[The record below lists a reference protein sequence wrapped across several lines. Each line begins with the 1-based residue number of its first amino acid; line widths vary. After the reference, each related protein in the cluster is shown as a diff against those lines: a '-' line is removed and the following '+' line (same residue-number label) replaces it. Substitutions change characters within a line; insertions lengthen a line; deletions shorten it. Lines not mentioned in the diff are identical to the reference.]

1 MYLTRLELRGFKSFA
16 KKTEIVFGDGI
27 TCIVGPNG
35 SGKTNIVDAIR
46 WVLGEQRAS
55 ILRSDKMEK
64 VIFAG
69 SKSQKPVGMA
79 EVSMTIQNDR
89 SVLPSEYSEV
99 VVTRRLYRSGESEY
113 LLNKRPCRLKDIND
127 LFLDTG
133 LGPDSYSVIELKMVE
148 SILSSKTE
156 DRLRLFEEAAG
167 INKYKHRRAAAL
179 RKLSATQDDLNRV
192 SDIIS
197 EVVRTVNS
205 LKRQVSKAERFKKL
219 SEEIEQLDI
228 RNASLELGEIFRE
241 LRPLKSQLE
250 QRQQAFQNNRSAL
263 GKEEANLEHMRAEVL
278 SMEDQLSKVQT
289 DLDSVTQEIHQK
301 ESELAVSSERIRSLN
316 EKISRYK
323 TEEEQLRK
331 RQKILLKQLEES
343 RPKLLEI
350 QEISDG
356 YKLKLRLKQEE
367 LEGLEKILNRRRLEA
382 NDYRKK
388 LVDLLKELDENEK
401 EKSRYEAQILH
412 LQGKQE
418 QLQKELTAAQEEE
431 RRLKKTLAEQA
442 RVDSVSGSEF
452 DKLTEAIRK
461 TEDSIRKAEQTHR
474 QLQEK
479 LLGAKTQLEGKYQ
492 QKNFLQHLIEAN
504 EGFPEGVQFLL
515 EHQSEFPGLLGPLGD
530 LIDVPE
536 NYRSAV
542 EAILTEMASF
552 LVVEK
557 AEHAY
562 AAIER
567 LQKEK
572 LGQVT
577 FVVLEWLKEPAK
589 IRHPNVSGT
598 DVLGWANELVQAGK
612 KFKPIVDWLLGD
624 FLIVKDADSQK
635 LIREKYGLNVVTVA
649 GELISNRGFLR
660 TPWYARGKRV
670 ASVGRKSEL
679 ERLASEIKSLESERQ
694 ELAAKYEEE
703 KKIYESLQEK
713 FEAQKLALKQYEDQN
728 FKQRLQL
735 AKNQE
740 THEKTVTLIKKIT
753 IEIENTTN
761 SIQEAYEKINRLMP
775 AIEQLSKR
783 KDQFEKDS
791 QKLLE
796 KVREMEEDR
805 NTLAE
810 AAHELNLNL
819 VRTTAEKKNIQ
830 SEIER
835 MERSTRE
842 LTKTLASRDREI
854 GEAETDI
861 DYLKDVIEKAHA
873 ILAELYEKRE
883 VLVKDKSKLQA
894 ELENLRTLLK
904 TKEEEVKHV
913 REAGESSS
921 DLLRDLKLKISELEL
936 RADNIKHNMN
946 EKYAIE
952 AVPADSRTPE
962 ERKEISERLELLR
975 SRLQNFG
982 PVNLLSLEE
991 YEKESKRM
999 EFLEKQRDDLLEA
1012 KNTLLE
1018 TISIINKT
1026 AHDKFYD
1033 VFQKIRENFRKNF
1046 QSFFDGGEGDIQIKF
1061 DSDDP
1066 LGAAISIKARP
1077 KGKAISSMELL
1088 SAGEKALT
1096 AITLLFSIYQVKPSP
1111 FCVLDEVDA
1120 PLDDVNLRR
1129 FLKVVR
1135 DFSDTVQFIL
1145 ITHNKVTMEASDNI
1159 YGVTMAEEGVSK
1171 LISVRFEKEETPA
1184 DVS

>member
-16 KKTEIVFGDGI
+16 KKTEIIFKNGL

-46 WVLGEQRAS
+46 WVLGEQRAG

-69 SKSQKPVGMA
+69 SKSLKPVGMA

-113 LLNKRPCRLKDIND
+113 LLNKKPCRLKDITD

-148 SILSSKTE
+148 SILSPKTE

-179 RKLSATQDDLNRV
+179 RKLDATQEDLNRV
-192 SDIIS
+192 NDIIS
-197 EVVRTVNS
+197 EVARTVNS
-205 LKRQVSKAERFKKL
+205 LKRQVNKAERYKKL
-219 SEEIEQLDI
+219 SEEIEQLDV
-228 RNASLELGEIFRE
+228 RNASLELGKIFGE

-263 GKEEANLEHMRAEVL
+263 GKEEANLERMRAEVL
-278 SMEDQLSKVQT
+278 SMEDHLSNVQT
-289 DLDSVTQEIHQK
+289 DLDSITQNIHQK

-331 RQKILLKQLEES
+331 RQQILLKQLEES

-367 LEGLEKILNRRRLEA
+367 LEGFEKILNRRRLEA

-388 LVDLLKELDENEK
+388 LVDLLKELDKNEK

-418 QLQKELTAAQEEE
+418 QLQQELIAAREEE
-431 RRLKKTLAEQA
+431 KRLKKSLAEQMQLDSNSGSK
-442 RVDSVSGSEF
+442 RDQLLRTLQEMEDSVQ
-452 DKLTEAIRK
+452 
-461 TEDSIRKAEQTHR
+461 KADQSR
-474 QLQEK
+474 RNLREK
-479 LLGAKTQLEGKYQ
+479 LLDIKSSLQSKYQ
-492 QKNFLQHLIEAN
+492 QKNFLQHVIEVN
-504 EGFPEGVQFLL
+504 EGFPEGVKFLL

-530 LIDVPE
+530 LIDVPKK
-536 NYRSAV
+536 YRNAV
-542 EAILTEMASF
+542 EAILSGMASF

-557 AEHAY
+557 AENAY

-567 LQKEK
+567 LQKQK

-577 FVVLEWLKEPAK
+577 FVVLEWLKEPLK
-589 IRHPNVSGT
+589 TSRPSVPGSR
-598 DVLGWANELVQAGK
+598 VLGWASELVHVGK
-612 KFKPIVDWLLGD
+612 RFKPIVEWLLSD
-624 FLIVKDADSQK
+624 FLIVENADMQK
-635 LIREKYGLNVVTVA
+635 SIHQNYGINVVTLA
-649 GELISNRGFLR
+649 GELISKQGLLR
-660 TPWYARGKRV
+660 TSWYAHGKRV

-679 ERLASEIKSLESERQ
+679 ERLSSEIKSLESEQRK
-694 ELAAKYEEE
+694 LAAKYEEDQ
-703 KKIYESLQEK
+703 KIYESFQKE
-713 FEAQKLALKQYEDQN
+713 FDAQKLALKQYEDQN
-728 FKQRLQL
+728 FQQRLQL
-735 AKNQE
+735 AKDQE
-740 THEKTVTLIKKIT
+740 AHEKTVNLIKKIT
-753 IEIENTTN
+753 TEIESTGN
-761 SIQEAYEKINRLMP
+761 SIQGAYEKINRLMP

-783 KDQFEKDS
+783 KDQFERDS

-796 KVREMEEDR
+796 KVQKLEEER
-805 NTLAE
+805 NNLAE
-810 AAHELNLNL
+810 VAHELNLNL

-835 MERSTRE
+835 MERSIRE
-842 LTKTLASRDREI
+842 LTKTLAARDREI

-861 DYLKDVIEKAHA
+861 EYLKDVIEKAHA

-883 VLVKDKSKLQA
+883 VLVKDKNKLQA

-904 TKEEEVKHV
+904 TKEEDVKHA

-936 RADNIKHNMN
+936 RADNIRHNMN

-952 AVPADSRTPE
+952 IVAANPKTPG
-962 ERKEISERLELLR
+962 EIMEITERLEMLR
-975 SRLQNFG
+975 SRLQSFG

-991 YEKESKRM
+991 YEKESKRL
-999 EFLEKQRDDLLEA
+999 EFLEKQRDDLLDA

-1026 AHDKFYD
+1026 AHDKFYN
-1033 VFQKIRENFRKNF
+1033 VFQKIRENFRRNF
-1046 QSFFDGGEGDIQIKF
+1046 QSFFEGGEGDIKIRF
-1061 DSDDP
+1061 NPDDP
-1066 LGAAISIKARP
+1066 LEASISIMARP

-1096 AITLLFSIYQVKPSP
+1096 AVTLLFSIYQVKPSP

-1129 FLKVVR
+1129 FLRVVR
-1135 DFSDTVQFIL
+1135 EFSDTVQFIL
-1145 ITHNKVTMEASDNI
+1145 VTHNKVTMEASDNI
-1159 YGVTMAEEGVSK
+1159 YGITMADEGVSK
-1171 LISVRFEKEETPA
+1171 LISVRFEKEETSA
-1184 DVS
+1184 EVN

>member
-16 KKTEIVFGDGI
+16 KKTEIIFKNGL

-46 WVLGEQRAS
+46 WVLGEQRAG

-69 SKSQKPVGMA
+69 SKSLKPVGMA

-113 LLNKRPCRLKDIND
+113 LLNKKPCRLKDITD

-148 SILSSKTE
+148 SILSPKTE

-179 RKLSATQDDLNRV
+179 RKLDATQEDLNRV
-192 SDIIS
+192 NDIIS
-197 EVVRTVNS
+197 EVARTVNS
-205 LKRQVSKAERFKKL
+205 LKRQVNKAERYKKL
-219 SEEIEQLDI
+219 SEEIEQLDV
-228 RNASLELGEIFRE
+228 RNASLELGKIFGE

-263 GKEEANLEHMRAEVL
+263 GKEEANLERMRAEVL
-278 SMEDQLSKVQT
+278 SMEDHLSNVQT
-289 DLDSVTQEIHQK
+289 DLDSITQNIHQK

-331 RQKILLKQLEES
+331 RQQILLKQLEES

-367 LEGLEKILNRRRLEA
+367 LEGFEKILNRRRLEA

-388 LVDLLKELDENEK
+388 LVDLLKELDKNEK

-418 QLQKELTAAQEEE
+418 QLQQELIAAREEE
-431 RRLKKTLAEQA
+431 KRLKKSLAEQMQLDSNSGSK
-442 RVDSVSGSEF
+442 RDQLLRTLQEMEDSVQ
-452 DKLTEAIRK
+452 
-461 TEDSIRKAEQTHR
+461 KADQSR
-474 QLQEK
+474 RNLQEK
-479 LLGAKTQLEGKYQ
+479 LLDIKSSLQSKYQ
-492 QKNFLQHLIEAN
+492 QKNFLQHVIEVN
-504 EGFPEGVQFLL
+504 EGFPEGVKFLL

-530 LIDVPE
+530 LIDVPKK
-536 NYRSAV
+536 YRNAV
-542 EAILTEMASF
+542 EAILSGMASF

-557 AEHAY
+557 AENAY

-567 LQKEK
+567 LQKQK

-577 FVVLEWLKEPAK
+577 FVVLEWLKEPLK
-589 IRHPNVSGT
+589 TSRPSVPGSR
-598 DVLGWANELVQAGK
+598 VLGWASELVHVGK
-612 KFKPIVDWLLGD
+612 RFKPIVEWLLSD
-624 FLIVKDADSQK
+624 FLIVENADMQK
-635 LIREKYGLNVVTVA
+635 SIHQNYGINVVTLA
-649 GELISNRGFLR
+649 GELISKQGLLR
-660 TPWYARGKRV
+660 TSWYAHGKRV

-679 ERLASEIKSLESERQ
+679 ERLSSEIKSLESEQRK
-694 ELAAKYEEE
+694 LAAKYEEDQ
-703 KKIYESLQEK
+703 KIYESFQKE
-713 FEAQKLALKQYEDQN
+713 FDAQKLALKQYEDQN
-728 FKQRLQL
+728 FQQRLQL
-735 AKNQE
+735 AKDQE
-740 THEKTVTLIKKIT
+740 AHEKTVNLIKKIT
-753 IEIENTTN
+753 TEIESTGN
-761 SIQEAYEKINRLMP
+761 SIQGAYEKINRLMP

-796 KVREMEEDR
+796 KVQKLEEER
-805 NTLAE
+805 NNLAE
-810 AAHELNLNL
+810 VAHELNLNL

-835 MERSTRE
+835 MERSIRE
-842 LTKTLASRDREI
+842 LTKTLAARDREI

-861 DYLKDVIEKAHA
+861 EYLKDVIEKAHA

-883 VLVKDKSKLQA
+883 VLVKDKNKLQA

-904 TKEEEVKHV
+904 TKEEDVKHA

-936 RADNIKHNMN
+936 RADNIRHNMN

-952 AVPADSRTPE
+952 IVAANPKTPG
-962 ERKEISERLELLR
+962 EIMEITERLEMLR
-975 SRLQNFG
+975 SRLQSFG

-991 YEKESKRM
+991 YEKESKRL
-999 EFLEKQRDDLLEA
+999 EFLEKQRDDLLDA

-1026 AHDKFYD
+1026 AHDKFYN
-1033 VFQKIRENFRKNF
+1033 VFQKIRENFRRNF
-1046 QSFFDGGEGDIQIKF
+1046 QSFFEGGEGDIKIRF
-1061 DSDDP
+1061 NPDDP
-1066 LGAAISIKARP
+1066 LEASISIMARP

-1096 AITLLFSIYQVKPSP
+1096 AVTLLFSIYQVKPSP

-1129 FLKVVR
+1129 FLRVVR
-1135 DFSDTVQFIL
+1135 EFSDTVQFIL
-1145 ITHNKVTMEASDNI
+1145 VTHNKVTMEASDNI
-1159 YGVTMAEEGVSK
+1159 YGITMADEGVSK
-1171 LISVRFEKEETPA
+1171 LISVRFEKEETSA
-1184 DVS
+1184 EVN